1 VAARQEHVDG
11 YGSGPVCRHILEL
24 ERTRSLFTK
33 MSLTPESVLMVTPRW
48 ARDGGVAA
56 HVKESASALV
66 QYGLRVE
73 VLVARVEDDASLPG
87 VTVHRS
93 PTLFNAST
101 SMVARLGPAS
111 SLHADVVHLHQVA
124 DPEIMAA
131 MRKRAPVVISAHAY
145 PACTSGVY
153 YFAPGEE
160 CTRPHGPGCVPN
172 LVARGC
178 AHTRHPRRLP
188 SGYRRATRAVAAFRL
203 ADMAFTYSSAVDR
216 HLAANGVARR
226 KVIPLFTTIAPKM
239 GTGHSG
245 RRRVV
250 FAGRIEAPKGVGIL
264 IRAAASVDAEF
275 VICGD
280 GRKLDAMRRLARR
293 LGVEKRVCF
302 TGWLSAEA
310 LAEELANA
318 SVVVMPSL
326 WPEPFG
332 LVGIEALACGRPVVA
347 SSTGGI
353 LDWLEDGVTG
363 LCVKP
368 GDAPELARALT
379 ELLADPARQRTMG
392 LAGRKAVAARFS
404 PQRHCAALVDGYQT
418 ARSTWQAERRGVR
431 GEGQGQR

>member
-1 VAARQEHVDG
+1 
-11 YGSGPVCRHILEL
+11 
-24 ERTRSLFTK
+24 
-33 MSLTPESVLMVTPRW
+33 
-48 ARDGGVAA
+48 VAA
-56 HVKESASALV
+56 HVKESAAALA
-66 QYGLRVE
+66 QHGLH
-73 VLVARVEDDASLPG
+73 VLVLAAGVEDDESVPG
-87 VTVHRS
+87 VKVCHS
-93 PTLFNAST
+93 PALFDARAS
-101 SMVARLGPAS
+101 MDVRLGEAR
-111 SLHADVVHLHQVA
+111 SLRPEIVHFHQFA
-124 DPEIMAA
+124 DPGIVAL
-131 MRKRAPVVISAHAY
+131 MRMSAPVVISVHGYA
-145 PACTSGVY
+145 ACTSGVY

-178 AHTRHPRRLP
+178 AHTRNPRRLP
-188 SGYRRATRAVAAFRL
+188 AGYRRATRALAAFRL
-203 ADMAFTYSSAVDR
+203 ADMAFTYSSSVDR
-216 HLAANGVARR
+216 HLAANGIARR
-226 KVIPLFTTIAPKM
+226 KVIPLFTTIVPKI

-250 FAGRIEAPKGVGIL
+250 FAGRVAAPKGVGVL
-264 IRAAASVDAEF
+264 IGAAASVDAEF

-280 GRKLDAMRRLARR
+280 GWKLDAMRRLARR

-302 TGWLSAEA
+302 KGWLGAEA

-332 LVGIEALACGRPVVA
+332 LVGIEALASGRPVVA

-353 LDWLEDGVTG
+353 PDWLEDGVTG

-404 PQRHCAALVDGYQT
+404 PERHCAALVDGYRT

-431 GEGQGQR
+431 GEGRGQR